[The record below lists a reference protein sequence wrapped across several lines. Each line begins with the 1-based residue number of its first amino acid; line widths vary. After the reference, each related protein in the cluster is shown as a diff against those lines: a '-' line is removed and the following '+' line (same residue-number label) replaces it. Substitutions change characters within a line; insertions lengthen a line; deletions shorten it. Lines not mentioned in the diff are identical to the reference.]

1 MRKFHLHAE
10 IMPRLHPLFQLAL
23 SQLNQLTKEESQ
35 TLRLDQAA
43 NRMDAKP
50 SQASTRFLI
59 GTQFLSLNGTR

>member
-1 MRKFHLHAE
+1 VRKFHLHAE

-23 SQLNQLTKEESQ
+23 SQLTKEESQ
-35 TLRLDQAA
+35 SLRLDQEA